1 MRPFGVIFKHWAT
14 ELLLLIRSL
23 WNVNMELCL
32 VIQTCICCIVRPF
45 SQNNVQMLTYMKQWL
60 RCRAN
65 KRHFERT
72 WLVIPCCLAV
82 QKLSILITHSWLFCL
97 SIRADSGRLCGVGSS
112 KNVVASVAVLR
123 ERHER
128 QIDLQVNG
136 ERRRVMPLLFTT
148 YIYALLLRSSKI
160 ESVFFSLCS
169 TCGPVSCMQHKYYSN
184 PIDAVFFLFFAM
196 LYHLAIRYYVGSLSL
211 SYLPKTCLN
220 AKKNEQSFIG
230 QEGIRDVTSAIVIA
244 RWAKITFRH
253 ESKLSFINSRVTT

>member
-45 SQNNVQMLTYMKQWL
+45 SENNVQMLTYMKQWL

-112 KNVVASVAVLR
+112 KNVVSSSSRKAWAPDWPSSQRWTTPRHAVT
-123 ERHER
+123 
-128 QIDLQVNG
+128 VY
-136 ERRRVMPLLFTT
+136 

>member
-1 MRPFGVIFKHWAT
+1 MT
-14 ELLLLIRSL
+14 EMQSKQEAL
-23 WNVNMELCL
+23 WKNM
-32 VIQTCICCIVRPF
+32 IG
-45 SQNNVQMLTYMKQWL
+45 N
-60 RCRAN
+60 
-65 KRHFERT
+65 
-72 WLVIPCCLAV
+72 
-82 QKLSILITHSWLFCL
+82 
-97 SIRADSGRLCGVGSS
+97 
-112 KNVVASVAVLR
+112 
-123 ERHER
+123 
-128 QIDLQVNG
+128 
-136 ERRRVMPLLFTT
+136 PLLSCCSKTVYSNHTFLTVLSVNKSRQWTT
-148 YIYALLLRSSKI
+148 VWSWILQECSRECSSSSRKAWAPDWPSSQRWTTPRHAVTVYYIYALLLRSSKI

-184 PIDAVFFLFFAM
+184 PIDAVFLLFFAM

>member
-45 SQNNVQMLTYMKQWL
+45 SENNVQMLTYMKQWL

-148 YIYALLLRSSKI
+148 YMRCCWEAQKLNLSSFLYAL
-160 ESVFFSLCS
+160 
-169 TCGPVSCMQHKYYSN
+169 PV
-184 PIDAVFFLFFAM
+184 VLFPA
-196 LYHLAIRYYVGSLSL
+196 A
-211 SYLPKTCLN
+211 
-220 AKKNEQSFIG
+220 
-230 QEGIRDVTSAIVIA
+230 
-244 RWAKITFRH
+244 
-253 ESKLSFINSRVTT
+253 